1 MSGGKNRFFLFQFDG
16 KWYASNKI
24 CEELDIAFLAR
35 DKDLSYTVPKQMFD
49 FWAETTF

>member
-1 MSGGKNRFFLFQFDG
+1 MSEWIQFDG

-24 CEELDIAFLAR
+24 CEELDIAR
-35 DKDLSYTVPKQMFD
+35 DKDLSYTVPKLVPKQMFD